1 MIVKSLI
8 STVFNTKFENSM
20 LFCLHILGFEYEQ
33 SLMPD
38 ELKMGP
44 AVQADN
50 EAGSFGSAVALK
62 GTISVGGEG

>member
-1 MIVKSLI
+1 
-8 STVFNTKFENSM
+8 M

-50 EAGSFGSAVALK
+50 EAGSFGAAVALK
-62 GTISVGGEG
+62 GPISVGGEG